1 MELSPDCLSYDFR
14 HKRRDIPAAFC
25 DFLDQARTH
34 IRIFRARHHEQCL
47 AQIIQLAIH
56 QRHLELI
63 FKIGHGADAA
73 QDGARFE
80 CGDRIDKESAE
91 RYDFNIV
98 DSFACNRSSKVK
110 SGFFSAF
117 SATAI
122 RTLSKMRLA
131 LRATS
136 RCPFVTGSKLPG

>member
-91 RYDFNIV
+91 RHDFNIV
-98 DSFACNRSSKVK
+98 DSFACKLQQMHPFFKGEKRVFLRIFRDGDQNLVEDAACPCGRHQDARS
-110 SGFFSAF
+110 
-117 SATAI
+117 
-122 RTLSKMRLA
+122 
-131 LRATS
+131 
-136 RCPFVTGSKLPG
+136 